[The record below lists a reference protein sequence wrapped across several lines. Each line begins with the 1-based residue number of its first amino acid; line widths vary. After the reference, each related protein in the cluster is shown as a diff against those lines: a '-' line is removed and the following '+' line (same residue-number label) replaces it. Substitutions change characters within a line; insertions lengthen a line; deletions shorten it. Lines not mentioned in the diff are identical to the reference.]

1 MIKLPLSFKYII
13 NRLEKLQRHYQDALK
28 NSENSINSLTN
39 AKEIYNLAKRGFD
52 LADNSYQRFICKYYW
67 CLKIYEFM
75 YGKNIPLTLSLIER
89 CDEINQR
96 QSLQCKLLSL
106 NNQRINA
113 NVKGLIQSC
122 DKEYK
127 GCINETFNLACQIC
141 ITIVVYILYC
151 SDFQDIEFKYRE
163 CKQNLAIAEY
173 EYKAAIQKLN
183 HDKEEVAK
191 LYKAVQNQ
199 KTYIAKKVGVPACY
213 IENVCIFRRE
223 LENKVD
229 IYFGGKNN
237 PAGYGHG
244 HYIVRLSDGRVLYR
258 SSPTTS
264 INQ

>member
-1 MIKLPLSFKYII
+1 MIKLSLSFKYTI
-13 NRLEKLQRHYQDALK
+13 NRLEKLQRYYQDALK

-52 LADNSYQRFICKYYW
+52 LADNSR
-67 CLKIYEFM
+67 
-75 YGKNIPLTLSLIER
+75 
-89 CDEINQR
+89 
-96 QSLQCKLLSL
+96 
-106 NNQRINA
+106 QRINA
-113 NVKGLIQSC
+113 NVKGLIQSY
-122 DKEYK
+122 DKKYK
-127 GCINETFNLACQIC
+127 SCINEAFNLACQIC
-141 ITIVVYILYC
+141 ITIVMYILYC

-163 CKQNLAIAEY
+163 CEQNLATAED
-173 EYKAAIQKLN
+173 EYKSAIQKLN

-229 IYFGGKNN
+229 IYFGGRNN

-244 HYIVRLSDGRVLYR
+244 YYIVRLSDGRVLYR

>member
-1 MIKLPLSFKYII
+1 MIKLPLSFKYTI
-13 NRLEKLQRHYQDALK
+13 NRLEKLQRYYQDALK

-52 LADNSYQRFICKYYW
+52 LADNSR
-67 CLKIYEFM
+67 
-75 YGKNIPLTLSLIER
+75 
-89 CDEINQR
+89 
-96 QSLQCKLLSL
+96 
-106 NNQRINA
+106 QRINA
-113 NVKGLIQSC
+113 NVKGLIQSY
-122 DKEYK
+122 DKKYK
-127 GCINETFNLACQIC
+127 SCINEAFNLACQIC
-141 ITIVVYILYC
+141 ITIVMYILYC

-163 CKQNLAIAEY
+163 CEQNLATAED
-173 EYKAAIQKLN
+173 EYKSAIQKLN

-229 IYFGGKNN
+229 IYFGGRNN

-244 HYIVRLSDGRVLYR
+244 YYIVRLSDGRVLYR

>member
-1 MIKLPLSFKYII
+1 MIKLSLSFKYTI

-52 LADNSYQRFICKYYW
+52 LADSSR
-67 CLKIYEFM
+67 
-75 YGKNIPLTLSLIER
+75 
-89 CDEINQR
+89 
-96 QSLQCKLLSL
+96 
-106 NNQRINA
+106 QRINA
-113 NVKGLIQSC
+113 NVKGLIQSY
-122 DKEYK
+122 DKKYK
-127 GCINETFNLACQIC
+127 SCINEAFNLACQIC
-141 ITIVVYILYC
+141 ITIVMYILYC

-163 CKQNLAIAEY
+163 CEQNLATAED
-173 EYKAAIQKLN
+173 EYKSAIQKLN
-183 HDKEEVAK
+183 HDKEEIAK

-199 KTYIAKKVGVPACY
+199 KIYIAKKVGVPAYY

-229 IYFGGKNN
+229 VYFGGRNN

-244 HYIVRLSDGRVLYR
+244 YYIVRLSDGRVLYR

-264 INQ
+264 ISQ

>member
-1 MIKLPLSFKYII
+1 MIKLPLSFKYTI
-13 NRLEKLQRHYQDALK
+13 NRLEKLQRYYQDALK

-39 AKEIYNLAKRGFD
+39 AK
-52 LADNSYQRFICKYYW
+52 
-67 CLKIYEFM
+67 
-75 YGKNIPLTLSLIER
+75 
-89 CDEINQR
+89 
-96 QSLQCKLLSL
+96 
-106 NNQRINA
+106 
-113 NVKGLIQSC
+113 GLIQSY
-122 DKEYK
+122 DKKYK
-127 GCINETFNLACQIC
+127 SCINEAFNLACQIC
-141 ITIVVYILYC
+141 ITIVMYILYC

-163 CKQNLAIAEY
+163 CEQNLATAED
-173 EYKAAIQKLN
+173 EYKSAIQKLN

-229 IYFGGKNN
+229 IYFGGRNN

-244 HYIVRLSDGRVLYR
+244 YYIVRLSDGRVLYR

>member
-1 MIKLPLSFKYII
+1 MIKLSLSFKYTI

-39 AKEIYNLAKRGFD
+39 AKEIYNLAKRGFY
-52 LADNSYQRFICKYYW
+52 LADNSR
-67 CLKIYEFM
+67 
-75 YGKNIPLTLSLIER
+75 
-89 CDEINQR
+89 
-96 QSLQCKLLSL
+96 
-106 NNQRINA
+106 QRINA
-113 NVKGLIQSC
+113 NVKGLIQSY
-122 DKEYK
+122 DKKYK
-127 GCINETFNLACQIC
+127 SCINEAFNLACQIC
-141 ITIVVYILYC
+141 ITIVMYILYC

-163 CKQNLAIAEY
+163 CEQNLATAED
-173 EYKAAIQKLN
+173 EYKSAIQKLN

-229 IYFGGKNN
+229 IYFGGRNN
-237 PAGYGHG
+237 PAGYGYG
-244 HYIVRLSDGRVLYR
+244 YYIVRLSDGRVLYR

>member
-52 LADNSYQRFICKYYW
+52 LADNSR
-67 CLKIYEFM
+67 
-75 YGKNIPLTLSLIER
+75 
-89 CDEINQR
+89 
-96 QSLQCKLLSL
+96 
-106 NNQRINA
+106 QRINA
-113 NVKGLIQSC
+113 NVKGLIQLY

-127 GCINETFNLACQIC
+127 SYINEAFNLACQIC
-141 ITIVVYILYC
+141 ITIVTYILYC
-151 SDFQDIEFKYRE
+151 SDYQDIECKYRE

-183 HDKEEVAK
+183 HDKEEVTK

-223 LENKVD
+223 LDNKVD
-229 IYFGGKNN
+229 VSFGGRNI
-237 PAGYGHG
+237 PAGFGLVFYF
-244 HYIVRLSDGRVLYR
+244 VLLSDGRVLYR

-264 INQ
+264 ISQ

>member
-1 MIKLPLSFKYII
+1 MPLSFKYTI
-13 NRLEKLQRHYQDALK
+13 NRLEKLQRYYQDALK

-52 LADNSYQRFICKYYW
+52 LADNSR
-67 CLKIYEFM
+67 
-75 YGKNIPLTLSLIER
+75 
-89 CDEINQR
+89 
-96 QSLQCKLLSL
+96 
-106 NNQRINA
+106 QRINA
-113 NVKGLIQSC
+113 NVKGLIQSY
-122 DKEYK
+122 DKKYK
-127 GCINETFNLACQIC
+127 SCINEAFNLACQIC
-141 ITIVVYILYC
+141 ITIVMYILYC

-163 CKQNLAIAEY
+163 CEQNLATAED
-173 EYKAAIQKLN
+173 EYKSAIQKLN

-229 IYFGGKNN
+229 IYFGGRNN

-244 HYIVRLSDGRVLYR
+244 YYIVRLSDGRVLYR

>member
-1 MIKLPLSFKYII
+1 M
-13 NRLEKLQRHYQDALK
+13 
-28 NSENSINSLTN
+28 TN

-52 LADNSYQRFICKYYW
+52 LADNSR
-67 CLKIYEFM
+67 
-75 YGKNIPLTLSLIER
+75 
-89 CDEINQR
+89 
-96 QSLQCKLLSL
+96 
-106 NNQRINA
+106 QRINA
-113 NVKGLIQSC
+113 NVKGLIQLY

-127 GCINETFNLACQIC
+127 SCINETFNLACQIC
-141 ITIVVYILYC
+141 ITIVMYILYC

-163 CKQNLAIAEY
+163 CEQNLATAED
-173 EYKAAIQKLN
+173 EYKSAIQKLN

-229 IYFGGKNN
+229 IYFGGRNN
-237 PAGYGHG
+237 PAGYGYG
-244 HYIVRLSDGRVLYR
+244 YYIVRLSDGRVLYR

>member
-1 MIKLPLSFKYII
+1 MIKLSLSFKYTI

-52 LADNSYQRFICKYYW
+52 LADNSR
-67 CLKIYEFM
+67 
-75 YGKNIPLTLSLIER
+75 
-89 CDEINQR
+89 
-96 QSLQCKLLSL
+96 
-106 NNQRINA
+106 QRINA
-113 NVKGLIQSC
+113 NVKGLIQSY
-122 DKEYK
+122 DKKYK
-127 GCINETFNLACQIC
+127 SCINEAFNLACQIC
-141 ITIVVYILYC
+141 ITIVMYILYC

-163 CKQNLAIAEY
+163 CEQNLATAED
-173 EYKAAIQKLN
+173 EYKSAIQKLN

-229 IYFGGKNN
+229 IYFGGRNN
-237 PAGYGHG
+237 PAGYGYG
-244 HYIVRLSDGRVLYR
+244 YYIVRLSDGRVLYR

>member
-1 MIKLPLSFKYII
+1 MIKLSLSFKYTI

-52 LADNSYQRFICKYYW
+52 LADSSR
-67 CLKIYEFM
+67 
-75 YGKNIPLTLSLIER
+75 
-89 CDEINQR
+89 
-96 QSLQCKLLSL
+96 
-106 NNQRINA
+106 QRINA
-113 NVKGLIQSC
+113 NVKGLIQSY
-122 DKEYK
+122 DKKYK
-127 GCINETFNLACQIC
+127 SCINEAFNLACQIC
-141 ITIVVYILYC
+141 ITIVTYILYC
-151 SDFQDIEFKYRE
+151 SDFQEIEFKYRE
-163 CKQNLAIAEY
+163 CEQNLATAED
-173 EYKAAIQKLN
+173 EYKSAIQKLN
-183 HDKEEVAK
+183 HDKEEIAK

-199 KTYIAKKVGVPACY
+199 KIYIAKKVGVPAYY

>member
-1 MIKLPLSFKYII
+1 MIKLPLSFKYTI
-13 NRLEKLQRHYQDALK
+13 NRLEKLQRYYQDALK

-52 LADNSYQRFICKYYW
+52 LADNSR
-67 CLKIYEFM
+67 
-75 YGKNIPLTLSLIER
+75 
-89 CDEINQR
+89 
-96 QSLQCKLLSL
+96 
-106 NNQRINA
+106 QRINA
-113 NVKGLIQSC
+113 NVKGLIQSY
-122 DKEYK
+122 DKKYK
-127 GCINETFNLACQIC
+127 SCINEAFNLACQIC
-141 ITIVVYILYC
+141 ITIVMYILYC

-163 CKQNLAIAEY
+163 CEQNLATAED
-173 EYKAAIQKLN
+173 EYKSAIQKLN
-183 HDKEEVAK
+183 HDKEEVTK

-229 IYFGGKNN
+229 VYFGGRNN

-244 HYIVRLSDGRVLYR
+244 YYIVRLSDGRVLYR

-264 INQ
+264 ISQ